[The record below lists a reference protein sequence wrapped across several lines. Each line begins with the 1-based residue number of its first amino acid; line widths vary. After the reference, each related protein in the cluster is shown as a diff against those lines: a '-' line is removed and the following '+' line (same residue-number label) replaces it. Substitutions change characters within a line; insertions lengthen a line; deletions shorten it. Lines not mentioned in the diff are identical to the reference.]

1 MLADACEAS
10 AHLAERTTAEGLRA
24 LVDQRFAEIVAEGQ
38 LDECELTQRDLSLS
52 AEAMTRTLQTHVQS
66 RPERPPRAA
75 ADPPG
80 AIHLVRA
87 P

>member
-1 MLADACEAS
+1 V
-10 AHLAERTTAEGLRA
+10 GLRA

-38 LDECELTQRDLSLS
+38 LDQCELTQRDLSLA
-52 AEAMTRTLQTHVQS
+52 AEAMARVLQSNVQS
-66 RPERPPRAA
+66 RPERPPRATADA
-75 ADPPG
+75 AG